1 MTFLGAMFFAG
12 FFFKPMSL
20 ALEPQH
26 LTGQPQDRN
35 SAPEPMPGGLILAP
49 ALGRFWRLFR
59 LSIWRAFEHDAF
71 GTAKASAY
79 SSIFTF
85 FPALL
90 VLGSVVATLSRGQVY
105 LREISYALGT
115 ILPAGSSTALS
126 YLRGTTDR
134 PVGLLITTSL
144 LTIWSASGVI
154 ISWMDGFRR
163 AYQLP
168 KTWGL
173 IQERIIAISL
183 VLMAGI
189 PMTFSTIL
197 VAFGSRIEMRIL
209 FLIGHEFGPLIL
221 LLWGA
226 IRWTIAILTSIAVIQ
241 LIYHNAVPRTQPWHS
256 VLPGAVLATAMW
268 LLSTA
273 LFGWYLQHYADY
285 SIIYG
290 SLGVGIALLL
300 WMYLISLV
308 VLIGAEFNAMLFPRC
323 LTKIL
328 PQRGS
333 TGPR

>member
-1 MTFLGAMFFAG
+1 
-12 FFFKPMSL
+12 MSL
-20 ALEPQH
+20 ALDQQR
-26 LTGQPQDRN
+26 LTGQPQDPN
-35 SAPEPMPGGLILAP
+35 PKPEPLPGALILAP

-90 VLGSVVATLSRGQVY
+90 VLGAILATLNRGQVY
-105 LREISYALGT
+105 AREISYALGT
-115 ILPAGSSTALS
+115 ILPAGSSAALS
-126 YLRGTTDR
+126 YLRSNTDR
-134 PVGLLITTSL
+134 PVSLLITTSL
-144 LTIWSASGVI
+144 FTVWSGSGVI

-168 KTWGL
+168 KTWGFFK
-173 IQERIIAISL
+173 ERAIAISL
-183 VLMAGI
+183 VVMAGI

-197 VAFGSRIEMRIL
+197 VAFGSRIETRIL
-209 FLIGHEFGPLIL
+209 FHIGHEFGPLIL

-226 IRWTIAILTSIAVIQ
+226 IRWAIAILTSIAVIQ

-268 LLSTA
+268 LISTA
-273 LFGWYLQHYADY
+273 LFGWYLQHYVDY
-285 SIIYG
+285 SVIYG
-290 SLGVGIALLL
+290 SLAVGIALLV

-308 VLIGAEFNAMLFPRC
+308 VLIGAEFNAMLFPRG
-323 LTKIL
+323 LTKV
-328 PQRGS
+328 PP
-333 TGPR
+333 PRTDAETR

>member
-1 MTFLGAMFFAG
+1 
-12 FFFKPMSL
+12 MSL
-20 ALEPQH
+20 ALEPQRLMGH
-26 LTGQPQDRN
+26 PRDRN
-35 SAPEPMPGGLILAP
+35 SPPEPIPGGLVVAP

-79 SSIFTF
+79 SSLFTF

-90 VLGSVVATLSRGQVY
+90 VLGSVLATLSRGQVY

-115 ILPAGSSTALS
+115 ILPAGSSTVLA
-126 YLRGTTDR
+126 YLRGSTDR
-134 PVGLLITTSL
+134 PVGLLVSTSL
-144 LTIWSASGVI
+144 ITIWSASGVI

-173 IQERIIAISL
+173 IQERAISISL
-183 VLMAGI
+183 VLMAGL

-197 VAFGSRIEMRIL
+197 VAFGSRIETRIL
-209 FLIGHEFGPLIL
+209 FLIGHEYGPLIL

-226 IRWTIAILTSIAVIQ
+226 IRWTIAIMTSIAVIQ

-256 VLPGAVLATAMW
+256 VLPGAVLSTAMW

-273 LFGWYLQHYADY
+273 FFGWYLGHYADY
-285 SIIYG
+285 SVIYG

-300 WMYLISLV
+300 WMYIISLV
-308 VLIGAEFNAMLFPRC
+308 VLIGAEFNAMLFPRGV
-323 LTKIL
+323 TKVPAPVEI
-328 PQRGS
+328 S
-333 TGPR
+333 